1 MASIEDQL
9 AELNQQVVEER
20 ESRAA
25 AEKVA
30 AGRVEAQQKRHEE
43 TLKKQHVET
52 MQMFARLMEKQSR
65 QEEQK
70 QRDEQVYEAP
80 VARDEVENPASPT
93 SQDLHRAA
101 DSVVHVELGPREDQP
116 SESGQDRDHGLH
128 GEPAI
133 TLGNRR
139 SSRTT
144 IKMAPPVL
152 KERNA
157 FQAFLQRDKVY
168 SK

>member
-70 QRDEQVYEAP
+70 KRDEQVHGAP
-80 VARDEVENPASPT
+80 VTSDEVKTPASPT

-101 DSVVHVELGPREDQP
+101 DSVVLVEVGPRED
-116 SESGQDRDHGLH
+116 
-128 GEPAI
+128 
-133 TLGNRR
+133 
-139 SSRTT
+139 
-144 IKMAPPVL
+144 
-152 KERNA
+152 
-157 FQAFLQRDKVY
+157 
-168 SK
+168 